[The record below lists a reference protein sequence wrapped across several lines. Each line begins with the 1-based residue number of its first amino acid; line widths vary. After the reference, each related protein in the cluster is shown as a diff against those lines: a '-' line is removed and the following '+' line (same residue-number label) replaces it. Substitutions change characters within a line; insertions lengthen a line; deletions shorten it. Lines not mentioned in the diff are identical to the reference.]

1 MKTVGEWAIF
11 HELGHN
17 MQRDWWT
24 FEGAEEVTV
33 NIFSLKATEMILGTS
48 PKNSKWLIDQKSSAL
63 EYLMNPDFDKWKSDP
78 GVALMI
84 YAQVIED
91 YGWEAMKKV
100 LSSYENG
107 DS

>member
-1 MKTVGEWAIF
+1 
-11 HELGHN
+11 
-17 MQRDWWT
+17 
-24 FEGAEEVTV
+24 
-33 NIFSLKATEMILGTS
+33 
-48 PKNSKWLIDQKSSAL
+48 
-63 EYLMNPDFDKWKSDP
+63 MNPDFDKWKSDP